1 MGCRDSGTGL
11 IFSARR
17 PENGALSGEK
27 MTECDDYPEKSG

>member
-17 PENGALSGEK
+17 PENGALFGEK
-27 MTECDDYPEKSG
+27 VIEYDDYPEKSG